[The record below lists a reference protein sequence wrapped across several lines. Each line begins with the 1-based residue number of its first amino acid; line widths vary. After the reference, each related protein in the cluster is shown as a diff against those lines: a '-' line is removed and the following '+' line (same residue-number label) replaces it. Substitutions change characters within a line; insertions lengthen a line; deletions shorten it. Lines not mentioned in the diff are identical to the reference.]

1 MTVGGYLLTSRT
13 GTSIP
18 AIGLGITMKTDG
30 ESTHGAY
37 SLVEYTVPPGVDGPP
52 MHTHTREDESFVCL
66 AGRLEVSLG
75 GDVFEL
81 VHGDYL
87 LLPRH
92 VPHAFRNPYDDEA
105 RVMSV
110 VSPAGL
116 ERYYRALA
124 EMPPGKRDMAKM
136 ASIME
141 DFGIEMKLP
150 SSTS

>member
-1 MTVGGYLLTSRT
+1 
-13 GTSIP
+13 
-18 AIGLGITMKTDG
+18 
-30 ESTHGAY
+30 
-37 SLVEYTVPPGVDGPP
+37 
-52 MHTHTREDESFVCL
+52 
-66 AGRLEVSLG
+66 
-75 GDVFEL
+75 